1 MLSGICASCL
11 DNCSKCTGPTTCEEC
26 LEGFYLKSGTEC
38 VKCAEKC
45 VRCNESGCL
54 GCLTGYMVSGMGCVQ
69 CAGTGNMVYS
79 AAENKC
85 IQCMANC

>member
-1 MLSGICASCL
+1 
-11 DNCSKCTGPTTCEEC
+11 
-26 LEGFYLKSGTEC
+26 